1 MDIRPYLEA
10 LQTSGVALGIRDSLY
25 WFPTLEAVH
34 VVALSLVFGTIMIV
48 DLRVL
53 GVASTRR
60 IFRRVSG
67 DALKWTWAAFAV
79 AVVTGALMFTSS
91 AVVYFG
97 NTAFRIKM
105 GLLLLAGLNM
115 LLFHFVERDSD
126 GWHRH
131 APAPR
136 LSRICAIVSLVLWIA
151 VIGAGRT
158 IGFTIRGAAAKEA
171 PPPPDIDFDSFLE
184 SGPDAPPATNP
195 QTPGR

>member
-1 MDIRPYLEA
+1 MDIRPTLEA
-10 LQTSGVALGIRDSLY
+10 LQKSGVALGIRDSLY

-34 VVALSLVFGTIMIV
+34 VVALSIVFGTILIV

-53 GVASTRR
+53 GIASTKR

-67 DALKWTWAAFAV
+67 DALKWTWLAFAV
-79 AVVTGALMFTSS
+79 AVVTGALMFTSN

-97 NTAFRIKM
+97 NVAFRIKM
-105 GLLLLAGLNM
+105 VLIVLAGLNM
-115 LLFHFVERDSD
+115 LVFHLTEGDSD

-131 APAPR
+131 VPAPS
-136 LSRICAIVSLVLWIA
+136 LAKFCAIASLVLWVG

-171 PPPPDIDFDSFLE
+171 PPPPDIDFDNFLA
-184 SGPDAPPATNP
+184 SASDAPPEANSQAT
-195 QTPGR
+195 GK